1 MSVQLELPVSTAHR
15 RQRDVIRDLSD
26 YGDPQAPRPQAV
38 SPTRQLP
45 HSPVRQSEGR
55 ALRNAAA
62 ARLRAAALPGSEER
76 AKLTPEQIVDRR
88 TSLADAQIAL
98 CVARG
103 VALDDIDPF
112 SGYSMSR
119 SAYDAA
125 RHSWISLIKFHG
137 FNDDYDQQPLDDAL
151 AWWAERRP
159 QYMAGDDWLAAGMAA
174 HREYWQGLGYGCG
187 GPYCE
192 IHDDETTMLKAAQEA
207 ADMID
212 KAGA

>member
-1 MSVQLELPVSTAHR
+1 VSIQLELPVSAAT
-15 RQRDVIRDLSD
+15 RQQETVIRDLSD
-26 YGDPQAPRPQAV
+26 YGKERASQAGRPRG
-38 SPTRQLP
+38 SD
-45 HSPVRQSEGR
+45 R

-62 ARLRAAALPGSEER
+62 ARLRAAALPDSEQR
-76 AKLTPEQIVDRR
+76 VKLTPEQIVDRR

-98 CVARG
+98 SVARG
-103 VALDDIDPF
+103 VSLDDIDPF

-137 FNDDYDQQPLDDAL
+137 FNDDYDQQPLDEAL

-159 QYMAGDDWLAAGMAA
+159 QYLVGDDWLAAGMAA
-174 HREYWQGLGYGCG
+174 HCEYWQGLGYGCG

-192 IHDDETTMLKAAQEA
+192 THAEDSESK
-207 ADMID
+207 
-212 KAGA
+212 